1 MKHNTTLTEQ
11 QLNQLIERYFNGD
24 TTVDDEAL
32 LRRELAIDRWHTD
45 VADEARF
52 VLGYFSMAKPQVAT
66 RRASWARRLA
76 AAACIGVLL
85 AAGIVM
91 LNARRGQCVAWVGGQ
106 PIDDQEQVMNLIAGD
121 LGNMGD
127 ASDEL
132 QQSMLNQLTITN

>member
-1 MKHNTTLTEQ
+1 MNGNLTFNDVLNGSTFSEWFAD
-11 QLNQLIERYFNGD
+11 QLSNFTPLNVVIALI
-24 TTVDDEAL
+24 
-32 LRRELAIDRWHTD
+32 
-45 VADEARF
+45 VA
-52 VLGYFSMAKPQVAT
+52 
-66 RRASWARRLA
+66 
-76 AAACIGVLL
+76 L

-106 PIDDQEQVMNLIAGD
+106 PIDDQEQVMNLIASD